1 MAYFF
6 HLLHRFLSDSYMVS
20 LCPDLLEQ
28 HSTVSQYIPTSAAH
42 LLTEKKRDY
51 FSSVLKN
58 RAPCYTAHSVLI
70 IYKAFYNKGR
80 FYFTDLHF
88 QTPTCSFHSSDVN
101 FFSPSIQ
108 CQDLK
113 LRIVISAFSISM
125 SLRTCTLSLLQD
137 QVCYCAQ
144 AQMSPFHSLVSI
156 PITSVFRTRLH
167 IHHHQSYNMSLRC
180 SLLFSQTR
188 TSDTLE
194 PVSRSSVKQQSSC
207 KCGDVS
213 SILS

>member
-58 RAPCYTAHSVLI
+58 WAPCYTAHSVLI

-101 FFSPSIQ
+101 FFPVHPMPR
-108 CQDLK
+108 LK
-113 LRIVISAFSISM
+113 TQNCYKCFQHFNVAEDVYSQSA
-125 SLRTCTLSLLQD
+125 
-137 QVCYCAQ
+137 
-144 AQMSPFHSLVSI
+144 
-156 PITSVFRTRLH
+156 
-167 IHHHQSYNMSLRC
+167 
-180 SLLFSQTR
+180 
-188 TSDTLE
+188 
-194 PVSRSSVKQQSSC
+194 SRSGVLLCTSTNVPFSLTGQHSHHISVLYQTTHTSSSELQH
-207 KCGDVS
+207 VFTLLS
-213 SILS
+213 SVLTDKDI

>member
-28 HSTVSQYIPTSAAH
+28 HSQPVHPNLCCSPAH
-42 LLTEKKRDY
+42 WEKKETTSLL
-51 FSSVLKN
+51 SSRTGLPVIQHIQCSSFTKPSIT
-58 RAPCYTAHSVLI
+58 RAASTSLTSTS
-70 IYKAFYNKGR
+70 R
-80 FYFTDLHF
+80 LLHAAS
-88 QTPTCSFHSSDVN
+88 THLMWI
-101 FFSPSIQ
+101 FFPSIQ

-137 QVCYCAQ
+137 RVCYCAQ

-194 PVSRSSVKQQSSC
+194 PVSKSSVKQQSSC

>member
-1 MAYFF
+1 MPRLTGTTQSASTSQPLLLTCSLRKKETTSLLSSRTGLPVIQHIQCSSFTKPSITRAASTSLTSTSR
-6 HLLHRFLSDSYMVS
+6 LLHAA
-20 LCPDLLEQ
+20 
-28 HSTVSQYIPTSAAH
+28 STH
-42 LLTEKKRDY
+42 LMW
-51 FSSVLKN
+51 
-58 RAPCYTAHSVLI
+58 I
-70 IYKAFYNKGR
+70 
-80 FYFTDLHF
+80 
-88 QTPTCSFHSSDVN
+88 
-101 FFSPSIQ
+101 FFPSIQ

-137 QVCYCAQ
+137 RVCYCAQ

-194 PVSRSSVKQQSSC
+194 PVSKSSVKQQSSC